1 MSYVEKNKETL
12 EQAIQQL
19 EPTSAPAFIWDEIAA
34 ELTES
39 AHDNLIQAAIPRL
52 TRHEAPTVVWKQIAH
67 SLEIESTGKVRKIN
81 RYYWIAAASVAL
93 ILTTTLWFSL
103 GSERPNYV
111 ATVEM
116 VDKYLLDNDWESDEA
131 IFAEVMELHDGYLRV
146 FDDAESR
153 DWRAELVE
161 LNDARTELIG
171 AMDLYG
177 KDHELIRQL
186 SNVERD
192 RTEVIKK
199 MATKI

>member
-1 MSYVEKNKETL
+1 MSFTEKNKETL
-12 EQAIQQL
+12 KQAIQRL

-39 AHDNLIQAAIPRL
+39 AQDQLIQEAIPHL
-52 TRHEAPTVVWKQIAH
+52 TRYEAPPMVWDSVAR
-67 SLEIESTGKVRKIN
+67 SLDEQEITKVRKIN
-81 RYYWIAAASVAL
+81 WYYWTAAASVAL
-93 ILTTTLWFSL
+93 ILATTLWVSL
-103 GSERPNYV
+103 GSEQPNYV
-111 ATVEM
+111 ATVET
-116 VDKYLLDNDWESDEA
+116 VDKNLLDNDWESDEA
-131 IFAEVMELHDGYLRV
+131 IFAEVMELHDDYLQV
-146 FDDAESR
+146 FDDVESR
-153 DWRAELVE
+153 NWRAELVE
-161 LNDARTELIG
+161 LNDARTELLG